1 MHSVFSK
8 SDKSGPTRRLFFNQ
22 VRDKFEGWRAGKA
35 CQVASRGHMNDDE
48 FFARFKNL
56 YEIYINRFHKRIES
70 AKQPEVDD
78 YWKGWN
84 AALDWAHR
92 IVSGDKSAD

>member
-1 MHSVFSK
+1 M
-8 SDKSGPTRRLFFNQ
+8 
-22 VRDKFEGWRAGKA
+22 
-35 CQVASRGHMNDDE
+35 ASRGRRTMNDDE
-48 FFARFKNL
+48 FIERFKKL
-56 YEIYINRFHKRIES
+56 HDIHLNRFHKRLDA
-70 AKQPEVDD
+70 AKQPERDE